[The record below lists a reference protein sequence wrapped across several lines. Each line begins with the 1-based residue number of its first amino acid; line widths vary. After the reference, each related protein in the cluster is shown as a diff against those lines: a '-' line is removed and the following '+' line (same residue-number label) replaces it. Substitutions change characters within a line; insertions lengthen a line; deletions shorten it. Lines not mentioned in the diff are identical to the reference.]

1 MSMHNTTAHQQRLVA
16 DQILDRVAHDP
27 AFHQQLLDN
36 TAQALQ
42 SAGFTPT
49 LDADDVA
56 GYASPL
62 AKPCTG
68 TCGTWTCGKAWTCGP
83 WTCKGWTCSGYTAK
97 TKA

>member
-1 MSMHNTTAHQQRLVA
+1 MSIQNTTAHHQRLLA

-36 TAQALQ
+36 TTQALQ
-42 SAGFTPT
+42 SAGFATA
-49 LDADDVA
+49 LEAGEVA
-56 GYASPL
+56 GYATI
-62 AKPCTG
+62 AKPCSR